1 MSPSSILW
9 VKAMRFPV
17 SACGVAVCVFAL
29 SACSSVKQNYNQFKN
44 KPSAYMTSQS
54 VAPLRIP
61 PGIEHEPL
69 LEDDCVPPGELPK
82 GSVALLPPE
91 SLAQK
96 IAEGK
101 ISKKELKHVSSLNLE
116 QRDNQ
121 WFMILTDDKD
131 HAWSRLKKAL
141 KNRKIRIL
149 QENKADDVIYIV
161 DTFPTKGKITLA
173 SPIYQIHMRET
184 AEQNTEVYLLDNA
197 GHIPN
202 PHAAHRILVEIN
214 RGLSGDKLHD
224 LPKMLQKLLPS
235 GK

>member
-1 MSPSSILW
+1 MKFFVSS
-9 VKAMRFPV
+9 
-17 SACGVAVCVFAL
+17 CGVVACVLAL
-29 SACSSVKQNYNQFKN
+29 SACSSVKQNYGQFKN
-44 KPSAYMTSQS
+44 KPSAYMKSQS

-82 GSVALLPPE
+82 EKVVLLPPE

-121 WFMILTDDKD
+121 WFMILTDDKQ
-131 HAWSRLKKAL
+131 HVWTKLEKAL

-149 QENKADDVIYIV
+149 QQNKAEDIIYMV

-184 AEQNTEVYLLDNA
+184 AEQNTEVYLLNNA
-197 GHIPN
+197 GQIPN
-202 PHAAHRILVEIN
+202 AHAAHRILVEIN
-214 RGLSGDKLHD
+214 RGLSGDKLHEI
-224 LPKMLQKLLPS
+224 PKVLQKFLPS
-235 GK
+235 SRN